1 MIEVLIIA
9 SGWFFCGMR
18 TATASDLVANPQL
31 ISTDKHPHLAAYA
44 GSASCRECHSTEYD
58 LWAKSHHSLAER
70 PVQPEMDQS
79 AFAPARTIKHVSQT
93 SQTRIQNGKYEIV
106 TLGFKTNVVP
116 YQVERVIGVDPVR
129 QFLSAS
135 TNGRWQVHELSY
147 DPKASQ
153 WFDVYGTDDRQPG
166 EWGHWTGRG
175 MNWNSQCAACHNTHL
190 QKNYDESTD
199 SYHTTMAEM
208 GVGCEACHG
217 PLRAHVEWRKT
228 HPGTKLKD
236 STVAPLSS
244 VQTLDNCGSCHARAD
259 DLTGAFQPG
268 NSLFDHYSL
277 QILDSAQRWYPDGQ
291 VHDEDYEY
299 ASFLSSK
306 MHESGVACID
316 CHNAHSMK
324 LRLPGNDLC
333 MRCHN
338 GSFAKAPVI
347 NSADHGHHQL
357 SSKGNECIGCHMPV
371 TVYMQRH
378 ERHDH
383 GLTIPDP
390 LLTKQ
395 LGIPNACNRCH
406 TDHSPD
412 WAREKVDQ
420 WYGNKMQRHTRER
433 AQWIA
438 AAQAGEDNGKEKL
451 LGMLTSKTESPYWR
465 SVAAG
470 MLWRWVN
477 DSQAKSALLIG
488 LKDPHPLIREQAI
501 RSLAE
506 NNTSEIIAALKP
518 LLNDPARNVRIAAAW
533 ALRETLD
540 LQSQADSQLQSA
552 RSLDADQPRG
562 QFRIAMLQLA
572 QGRQADALTHLQKAA
587 AWDPFSP
594 PLQYELAKLL
604 AQMGRTAEARAAAS
618 QTLKLQP
625 DFKPAKDLLHALQ
638 DVQ

>member
-1 MIEVLIIA
+1 M
-9 SGWFFCGMR
+9 
-18 TATASDLVANPQL
+18 ATKK
-31 ISTDKHPHLAAYA
+31 IGIFHPLKQVERNDFGGYA
-44 GSASCRECHSTEYD
+44 GSASCRDCHSTEYD
-58 LWAKSHHSLAER
+58 LWAKSHHALAER
-70 PVQPEMDQS
+70 PVQPEADQP
-79 AFAPARTIKHVSQT
+79 AFAPTRTIKHVSQT
-93 SQTRIQNGKYEIV
+93 SQARVQDGKYEIV
-106 TLGFKTNVVP
+106 TLGFKTNVLP
-116 YQVERVIGVDPVR
+116 YKVERVIGVEPVR

-147 DPKASQ
+147 NPKASQ

-190 QKNYDESTD
+190 HKNYDEATD
-199 SYHTTMAEM
+199 TYHTTMAET

-228 HPGTKLKD
+228 HPGAKLKD
-236 STVAPLSS
+236 STIAPLSS
-244 VQTLDNCGSCHARAD
+244 AQTLDNCGSCHARAD

-306 MHESGVACID
+306 MHESGVTCMD

-324 LRLPGNDLC
+324 LRLAGNDLC

-347 NSADHGHHQL
+347 NSVDHGHHQL

-378 ERHDH
+378 ARHDH
-383 GLTIPDP
+383 GFTIPDP

-406 TDHSPD
+406 ADHSTD
-412 WAREKVDQ
+412 WALEKVDQ

-433 AQWIA
+433 ARWIA
-438 AAQAGEDNGKEKL
+438 AAQGGEDMAKEKL
-451 LGMLTSKTESPYWR
+451 IGMLTSKAESPYWR
-465 SVAAG
+465 SVAATL
-470 MLWRWVN
+470 LWRWSN
-477 DSQAKSALLIG
+477 DSQVKTVLLTG
-488 LKDPHPLIREQAI
+488 LKDPHPLVREQAV

-506 NNTSEIIAALKP
+506 SDTPETVAVLNP
-518 LLNDPARNVRIAAAW
+518 MLNDPALAVRIAAAW
-533 ALRETLD
+533 ALRSTVDPQSRAGGEPKTTLSFD
-540 LQSQADSQLQSA
+540 V
-552 RSLDADQPRG
+552 DQPRG
-562 QFRIAMLQLA
+562 QFRMAMLQLA
-572 QGRQADALTHLQKAA
+572 QGRQIDALTQLQKAV

-625 DFKPAKDLLHALQ
+625 DFKPAKDLLHALPA
-638 DVQ
+638 VQ